1 MDKTT
6 YTTPE
11 AAKILSISQNTIR
24 SWMSRYPG
32 YFIQNTHF
40 IIEESG
46 RKLWTELGIEFLKTC
61 PPAATADA
69 IAEEPDA
76 GDEMLEPLLEE
87 ASKQLAVR
95 FWQKLPMRTLQ
106 RIQRMREQPT
116 PEEIEVMQQSVDNA
130 IKIGTFQLLP
140 NYIKGLPDGET

>member
-1 MDKTT
+1 MSK

-11 AAKILSISQNTIR
+11 AAKLIGVSQNTIR

-32 YFIQNTHF
+32 YFIQDVHF
-40 IIEESG
+40 QIEETG
-46 RKLWTELGIEFLKTC
+46 RKLWLESGIEFLKTC
-61 PPAATADA
+61 PPTATDDVD
-69 IAEEPDA
+69 AEESSATDA
-76 GDEMLEPLLEE
+76 MLEPLLEE

-95 FWQKLPMRTLQ
+95 FWQELPMRTLQ

-116 PEEIEVMQQSVDNA
+116 PEEMEVMQQSVGDA

>member
-1 MDKTT
+1 MSK

-11 AAKILSISQNTIR
+11 AAKLIGVSQNTIR

-32 YFIQNTHF
+32 YFIQDVHF
-40 IIEESG
+40 QIEDTG
-46 RKLWTELGIEFLKTC
+46 RKLWLEEGIEFLKTC
-61 PPAATADA
+61 PPTVTTDAVDEESDAADT
-69 IAEEPDA
+69 
-76 GDEMLEPLLEE
+76 MLEPLLEE

-95 FWQKLPMRTLQ
+95 FWQELPMRTLQ

-116 PEEIEVMQQSVDNA
+116 PEEMEVMQQSVDDA